1 MRKVTKNTST
11 PVSLTPLS
19 SIKSPLKNSPSTPI
33 VLTIAGS
40 DSGGGAGI
48 QADIKAISATGSY
61 ACSVI
66 TAITAQNTLGVS
78 AIFPIPLEHIDN
90 QLDAVFSDLN
100 IVAVKVGMLADCDII
115 KVVAAKIKQ
124 YKPRFLVVDPVM
136 VATSGDLLLKESAI
150 NTLKSEL
157 LPLADLITP
166 NLPEGAALTGSPQP
180 ICEDDMGDMINAL
193 RQLNVNAVLL
203 KGGHLEQ
210 DENSNDLLI
219 FQDHVELLT
228 VKRVNTHNTHGT
240 GCTLSSAIA
249 SYLAQGHDLLQA
261 VKLGKKYISNAIAHA
276 DELDIGSGHGPVN
289 HFFAGHADA

>member
-1 MRKVTKNTST
+1 MLKATTNTST
-11 PVSLTPLS
+11 PLSLKQ
-19 SIKSPLKNSPSTPI
+19 KSLENSQPTPI

-61 ACSVI
+61 ACSAI

-78 AIFPIPLEHIDN
+78 AIFPIPLEHINN

-100 IVAVKVGMLADCDII
+100 VIAVKVGMLADSDII

-124 YKPRFLVVDPVM
+124 YKPAFLVVDPVM

-166 NLPEGAALTGSPQP
+166 NLPEGAALTGSPLP
-180 ICEDDMGDMINAL
+180 TCEDDMGAMISAL

-219 FQDHVELLT
+219 FQDHFELLT
-228 VKRVNTHNTHGT
+228 AKRVNTHNTHGT

-261 VKLGKKYISNAIAHA
+261 VKLGKQYISNAIAHA

-289 HFFAGHADA
+289 HFFTGHANV

>member
-1 MRKVTKNTST
+1 MLKTTANTST
-11 PVSLTPLS
+11 PVSSQRYS
-19 SIKSPLKNSPSTPI
+19 STNSQSTPI

-61 ACSVI
+61 ACSAI

-78 AIFPIPLEHIDN
+78 AIFPIPLEHVEK

-100 IVAVKVGMLADCDII
+100 VTAVKIGMLADSDII

-124 YKPRFLVVDPVM
+124 YKPKFLVVDPVM
-136 VATSGDLLLKESAI
+136 VATSGDLLLQESAI
-150 NTLKSEL
+150 STLKSEL

-166 NLPEGAALTGSPQP
+166 NLPEGAALTGAVMPT
-180 ICEDDMGDMINAL
+180 CEDDMGAMINAL

-219 FQDHVELLT
+219 FQEHFELLT
-228 VKRVNTHNTHGT
+228 AKRVNTQNTHGT
-240 GCTLSSAIA
+240 GCTLSAAIA
-249 SYLAQGHDLLQA
+249 SYLAQGHDVLTA
-261 VKLGKKYISNAIAHA
+261 VKLGKQYISNAIAHA
-276 DELDIGSGHGPVN
+276 DELDIGGGHGPVN